1 MAEEMKHEDA
11 VQDQEQIEEN
21 VEPVEE
27 NLESHEESDADK
39 WEKIFG
45 TVDNLTKRLDDFEK
59 WVNESIGGV
68 DKTEADEAE
77 DTAAETGDY
86 EEDEVAELDRSFYER
101 QKAYLSEGGY

>member
-45 TVDNLTKRLDDFEK
+45 MVDNLTNRLDDFEK

-68 DKTEADEAE
+68 DKTDAE
-77 DTAAETGDY
+77 DTAEETGDY
-86 EEDEVAELDRSFYER
+86 EEDEIAELDKSFYER